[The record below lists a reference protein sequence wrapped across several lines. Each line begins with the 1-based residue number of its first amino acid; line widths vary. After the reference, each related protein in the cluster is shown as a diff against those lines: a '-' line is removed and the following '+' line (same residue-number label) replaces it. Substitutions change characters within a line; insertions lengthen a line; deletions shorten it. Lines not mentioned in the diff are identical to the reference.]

1 MSRPTQMLSI
11 RLKEKW
17 HAIIATA
24 GAASRKTTGRSG
36 PAVSAPATCLAGVAC
51 YQHERIIV
59 ALHVAGDDE
68 VGDLLRRIGERER
81 LREAVL
87 DAIGKQNHR
96 VAQRQRHGAR
106 RGMRLLGADE
116 SRVRYRSEERRV
128 GKECRSRWSPYH

>member
-36 PAVSAPATCLAGVAC
+36 PVVSDPARGGGAEAMSGGLAAVAC
-51 YQHERIIV
+51 YQHERVIV

-68 VGDLLRRIGERER
+68 VGDLLRTIGEHER
-81 LREAVL
+81 LGKSIL
-87 DAIGKQNHR
+87 DADRKST
-96 VAQRQRHGAR
+96 
-106 RGMRLLGADE
+106 RLNSSHATL
-116 SRVRYRSEERRV
+116 SRMPS
-128 GKECRSRWSPYH
+128 SA